1 MGDMPLCAYAP
12 TLPASD
18 AFKEEFYEKLTN
30 VIDSVPR
37 RDKLFFLGDFNAR
50 VGRDYT
56 SWCKVIGPHGV
67 GREHFNGTLLL
78 NTCTQYN
85 LVITNTIFQ
94 QSNKYK
100 TTWMHPRS
108 HHWHLRDYVIVR
120 QRDLRDVRQTRV
132 MRSSSSW
139 SDHRLVRCITSLVIK
154 PKQHRQR
161 LMPTKKLC
169 VKRLFVK
176 DIRCQ
181 FQDEIEYLLAGMTES
196 SDIDCFWTDL
206 KTKTFQ
212 CASDVLGH
220 TKCKHQ
226 DWFDM
231 NEPTIQLLLD
241 SMREAHLGWIRDK
254 SLTAK
259 KLAYTSLRQSVQVKL
274 RSLKE
279 NWWMKR
285 WLITSI

>member
-37 RDKLFFLGDFNAR
+37 RDKLFFLGDFSAR

-108 HHWHLRDYVIVR
+108 HHWHLLDYVIVR
-120 QRDLRDVRQTRV
+120 QCDLRDVRQTRG

-169 VKRLFVK
+169 VK
-176 DIRCQ
+176 
-181 FQDEIEYLLAGMTES
+181 
-196 SDIDCFWTDL
+196 
-206 KTKTFQ
+206 
-212 CASDVLGH
+212 
-220 TKCKHQ
+220 
-226 DWFDM
+226 
-231 NEPTIQLLLD
+231 
-241 SMREAHLGWIRDK
+241 
-254 SLTAK
+254 
-259 KLAYTSLRQSVQVKL
+259 
-274 RSLKE
+274 
-279 NWWMKR
+279 
-285 WLITSI
+285 

>member
-1 MGDMPLCAYAP
+1 M
-12 TLPASD
+12 
-18 AFKEEFYEKLTN
+18 
-30 VIDSVPR
+30 PR
-37 RDKLFFLGDFNAR
+37 RDKLFLLGDFNAR

-67 GREHFNGTLLL
+67 GRENSNGTMLLS
-78 NTCTQYN
+78 TCTQYN

-100 TTWMHPRS
+100 TTWMHPCS
-108 HHWHLRDYVIVR
+108 HHWHLLDYVIVR
-120 QRDLRDVRQTRV
+120 RDLRDVRQTRV
-132 MRSSSSW
+132 MRGSSSW
-139 SDHRLVRCITSLVIK
+139 SDHQLERCITSLVIK
-154 PKQHRQR
+154 PKQHQQH

-181 FQDEIEYLLAGMTES
+181 FQDQIKYSLAGMTES

-206 KTKTFQ
+206 KTTAFQ
-212 CASDVLGH
+212 CASDILGH
-220 TKCKHQ
+220 TKYKHQ

-231 NEPTIQLLLD
+231 NEPTIQPLLD
-241 SMREAHLGWIRDK
+241 SMREAHFGWIRDK

-259 KLAYTSLRQSVQVKL
+259 KIAHTSLCQCAS
-274 RSLKE
+274 
-279 NWWMKR
+279 
-285 WLITSI
+285 